1 MSKWQVINNRHNRCN
16 NRKSRKCSFLIA
28 YICIHSYLKRM
39 KMNLYMTDKRY
50 KETIHTDKNNY
61 EYTTIT
67 QDENKVRI
75 YTLKNGLKV
84 FLAQNFDAPR
94 IQTYIPVRT
103 GSNNDPSD
111 NTGLAHYLEH
121 MMFKGTS
128 RLGTQNWEKEK
139 VLLDQISDLY
149 EQHKAEQDPEKKKEI
164 YTKIDEVS
172 QQASQYAIANE
183 YDKVISSLGAS
194 GTNAHTWFDE
204 TVYKNNIPN
213 NELEKWLKVEK
224 ERFSELTLRLFHT
237 ELESVYEEFNRAQDN
252 DSRLVNYELM
262 DALFPTHPN
271 GQQTTLG
278 KPEHLKN
285 PSMKAIHKYFDE
297 YYVPNNYAMV
307 LVGDLDF
314 EETIQLVDQ
323 YFGAIP
329 YKELPKKTPIIEK
342 PLTEIVE
349 RTVKSPTTPR
359 TQLAWRTD
367 SYGSREA
374 ILADIIANILSN
386 RGEAGLLDL
395 NINQTQRMLW
405 AQAFSVGLKEYG
417 YFSIVA
423 VPKEMQTLNEA
434 KEMVLEQIELLKKGD
449 FPDWML
455 PAIINDFKLQR
466 MKTLETADGLATNL
480 YDTYI
485 KGRSWEEELSEMDE
499 YSTVTKQEVVDFSNE
514 FFKDNYVL
522 INKEKGVN
530 DKLLRVDNPGIT
542 PIKINREAQSEFLQ
556 EILAEKTEDIQPEF
570 IDYQK
575 EIKTTSVK
583 DKKLSFV
590 KNKYNEIAQAH
601 FIFPFGSDHDRDLG
615 ISTQV
620 LQYLGTEKFSP
631 EDLKKEFFKIGV
643 SNDFKTSADQL
654 LISLSGLEENLEK
667 GIELLQHWMHN
678 VQPDQEIYNQFV
690 ETILENREAVKKDK
704 NRIMTALTNY
714 TKLGEFSRFT
724 DIISKEELE
733 SSNVEVFT
741 DRMKKLFDYP
751 YQVFFYGKSFENFT
765 NYIEK
770 YIETASLQIPEPKK
784 YPEPE
789 TKGNVYFMNYDMV
802 QMEMSKIGRGNEV
815 NTANFG
821 KINVFNEYFGRGLSS
836 IVFQEIRE
844 SKSLAYSAYVSYAAN
859 SESGHPD
866 YITTYIGTQPDKLQ
880 IAVDTMSE
888 LMNELPEVPIQFE
901 NARNAALKQIA
912 STRITR
918 TTIFFNTLRLKKI
931 GISHDFRKDIY
942 QQIQSLKFDD
952 VNKFYQTEIKP
963 VHFNTAIIGKRENLN
978 MEAVNQM
985 GEFKELTL
993 KDIFGH

>member
-1 MSKWQVINNRHNRCN
+1 
-16 NRKSRKCSFLIA
+16 
-28 YICIHSYLKRM
+28 M
-39 KMNLYMTDKRY
+39 KMNLDMIDRRY

-61 EYTTIT
+61 EYIT
-67 QDENKVRI
+67 VTHDENKVRI

-128 RLGTQNWEKEK
+128 KIGTQNWEKEK

-149 EQHKAEQDPEKKKEI
+149 EQHKAEQNPEKKKEI
-164 YTKIDEVS
+164 YKKIDEIS
-172 QQASQYAIANE
+172 QEASQYAIANE
-183 YDKVISSLGAS
+183 YDKIISSLGAS

-224 ERFSELTLRLFHT
+224 ERFSEMVLRLFHT

-252 DSRLVNYELM
+252 DSRLVNDSLM
-262 DALFPTHPN
+262 EALFPTHPN

-314 EETIQLVDQ
+314 EESVKLVDK
-323 YFGAIP
+323 YFGSIP
-329 YKELPKKTPIIEK
+329 YKELPKREAITEQPI
-342 PLTEIVE
+342 TEIVE
-349 RTVKSPTTPR
+349 RTVCSPTTPR
-359 TQLAWRTD
+359 IQLAWRTD
-367 SYGSREA
+367 SYGSKEA
-374 ILADIIANILSN
+374 MLADVVANILSN

-395 NINQTQRMLW
+395 HINQTQKMLW
-405 AQAFSVGLKEYG
+405 AQAYSLGLKNYG
-417 YFSIVA
+417 FFSIVA
-423 VPKEMQTLNEA
+423 VPKENQTLLEA
-434 KEMVLEQIELLKKGD
+434 REMVLEQIELVKKGE

-466 MKTLETADGLATNL
+466 MKALETAGGLANNL

-485 KGRSWEEELSEMDE
+485 KGRTWEQELNEMDE
-499 YSTVTKQEVVDFSNE
+499 YAEITREEVIAFAND
-514 FFKDNYVL
+514 FFKDNYVVV
-522 INKEKGVN
+522 NKEKGVN

-542 PIKINREAQSEFLQ
+542 AIKINRDAQSEFLK
-556 EILAEKTEDIQPEF
+556 EIVNEKTEDIQPEF

-575 EIKTTSVK
+575 EITTDVVK
-583 DKKLSFV
+583 DKKISFV
-590 KNKYNEIAQAH
+590 KNKYNEIAQVH
-601 FIFPFGSDHDRDLG
+601 FIFPFGSDNDRELG

-631 EDLKKEFFKIGV
+631 EDLKKEFFKIGIT
-643 SNDFKTSADQL
+643 NDFKTTSDQL
-654 LISLSGLEENLEK
+654 HISLSGLEENMKE
-667 GIELLQHWMHN
+667 GIELLQHWMKN

-690 ETILENREAVKKDK
+690 ETILENREAGKKDK

-714 TKLGEFSRFT
+714 TKLGKGSRFL
-724 DIISKEELE
+724 DFLSKDELE
-733 SSNVEVFT
+733 NTKVEDFT
-741 DRMKKLFDYP
+741 ERIKSLFKFQ
-751 YQVFFYGKSFENFT
+751 YQIFFYGKDFEKFKQEIESF
-765 NYIEK
+765 
-770 YIETASLQIPEPKK
+770 IETQSRSIPDPKK

-789 TKGNVYFMNYDMV
+789 TVGNVYFTNYDMV
-802 QMEMSKIGRGNEV
+802 QMEMSKIGKGHHV
-815 NTANFG
+815 NTENFG

-844 SKSLAYSAYVSYAAN
+844 SKSLAYSAYVSYSPNA
-859 SESGHPD
+859 EIGHPD
-866 YITTYIGTQPDKLQ
+866 YITTYVGTQPDKLQ
-880 IAVDTMSE
+880 IAVDTMTE
-888 LMNELPEVPIQFE
+888 LMDELPEVTTQFE
-901 NARNAALKQIA
+901 NAKNAALKQIA

-918 TTIFFNTLRLKKI
+918 TNIFFNTLKLQKL
-931 GISHDFRKDIY
+931 GITHDFRKDIY
-942 QQIQSLKFDD
+942 SQIESLNFDEI
-952 VNKFYQTEIKP
+952 KQFYQTAIKP
-963 VHFNTAIIGKRENLN
+963 VQFNTAIIGKKENLN
-978 MEAVNQM
+978 LEAVEQM
-985 GEFKELTL
+985 GSFKELEL
-993 KDIFGH
+993 EEIFGY

>member
-1 MSKWQVINNRHNRCN
+1 
-16 NRKSRKCSFLIA
+16 
-28 YICIHSYLKRM
+28 
-39 KMNLYMTDKRY
+39 MTNGRY
-50 KETIHTDKNNY
+50 NETIHTDPNNY
-61 EYTTIT
+61 EYITISN
-67 QDENKVRI
+67 DENKVRT

-128 RLGTQNWEKEK
+128 KIGTQNWEKESE
-139 VLLDQISDLY
+139 LLQQISELY
-149 EQHKAEQDPEKKKEI
+149 EQHKAESDPEKKKAI
-164 YTKIDEVS
+164 YNKIDEIS
-172 QQASQYAIANE
+172 QEASRYAIANE
-183 YDKVISSLGAS
+183 YDKVISSLGAT

-224 ERFSELTLRLFHT
+224 ERFSEMVLRLFHT

-297 YYVPNNYAMV
+297 YYVPNNYAVV

-329 YKELPKKTPIIEK
+329 YRELPKKTPVIEK
-342 PLTEIVE
+342 PITEIVK

-359 TQLAWRTD
+359 VQLAWRTE
-367 SYGSREA
+367 SYGTKES

-386 RGEAGLLDL
+386 RGEAGLMDL
-395 NINQTQRMLW
+395 NINQTQKLLW
-405 AQAFSVGLKEYG
+405 GQAFSVGLKQYG

-423 VPKEMQTLNEA
+423 VPKETQTLDEA
-434 KEMVLEQIELLKKGD
+434 KELVLEQIELVKKGD

-485 KGRSWEEELSEMDE
+485 KERTWEQELNEMDE
-499 YSTVTKQEVVDFSNE
+499 YAGFTKEDVVEFANE
-514 FFKDNYVL
+514 FFKDNYV
-522 INKEKGVN
+522 IVYKEKGIN
-530 DKLLRVDNPGIT
+530 DKLIRVENPGIT
-542 PIKINREAQSEFLQ
+542 PVKINREAQSEFLQ
-556 EILAEKTEDIQPEF
+556 QILAEKTGDITPEF

-575 EIKTTSVK
+575 KIKTDVVK

-590 KNKYNEIAQAH
+590 KNKYNDIAQVH
-601 FIFPFGSDHDRDLG
+601 FIFPFGSDHDRDWG
-615 ISTQV
+615 ISTQI
-620 LQYLGTEKFSP
+620 LQYLGTDRFSP

-643 SNDFKTSADQL
+643 SNDFKTSNDQL
-654 LISLSGLEENLEK
+654 LVSLSGLEENLEK
-667 GIELLQHWMHN
+667 GIELLQHWMYD
-678 VQPDQEIYNQFV
+678 VKPDQEIYSQFV
-690 ETILENREAVKKDK
+690 ETVLENRTAVKKDK
-704 NRIMTALTNY
+704 GRIMSALTNY

-733 SSNVEVFT
+733 SSAIEVFT
-741 DRMKKLFDYP
+741 DRMKNLFRFP
-751 YQVFFYGKSFENFT
+751 YQIFFYGKYFEHFT
-765 NYIEK
+765 AYIGK
-770 YIETASLQIPEPKK
+770 YTENESLSVPEPKQ

-789 TKGNVYFMNYDMV
+789 TIGNVYFTNYDMV
-802 QMEMSKIGRGNEV
+802 QMEMSKVGRGHSV
-815 NTANFG
+815 NIDNFG

-844 SKSLAYSAYVSYAAN
+844 SKSLAYSAYVSYAPN
-859 SESGHPD
+859 SELNHPD

-880 IAVDTMSE
+880 IAVDTMTE
-888 LMNELPEVPIQFE
+888 LMSELPEVHSQFE

-918 TTIFFNTLRLKKI
+918 TNIFFNTLRLKKLNI
-931 GISHDFRKDIY
+931 HHDFRKDIY
-942 QQIQSLKFDD
+942 QQIENLRFDD
-952 VNKFYQTEIKP
+952 LKQFYNTDIKP
-963 VHFNTAIIGKRENLN
+963 IHFNTAIIGKKENLN
-978 MEAVNQM
+978 REAVDQM
-985 GEFKELTL
+985 GTFKEVSL

>member
-1 MSKWQVINNRHNRCN
+1 MI
-16 NRKSRKCSFLIA
+16 
-28 YICIHSYLKRM
+28 
-39 KMNLYMTDKRY
+39 DKRY
-50 KETIHTDKNNY
+50 KETVHTDKNNY
-61 EYTTIT
+61 EYITISN
-67 QDENKVRI
+67 DENKVRI

-103 GSNNDPSD
+103 GSNNDPAD

-128 RLGTQNWEKEK
+128 KIGTQNWEKEK
-139 VLLDQISDLY
+139 ELLDRISALY
-149 EQHKAEQDPEKKKEI
+149 EEHKAEQDPDKKKEI
-164 YTKIDEVS
+164 YKKIDSIS
-172 QQASQYAIANE
+172 QDASQYAIANE
-183 YDKVISSLGAS
+183 YDKAISSLGAS

-213 NELEKWLKVEK
+213 NELEKWLKIEK
-224 ERFSELTLRLFHT
+224 ERFSEIVLRLFHT

-262 DALFPTHPN
+262 SALFPTHPN

-323 YFGAIP
+323 YFGSIP
-329 YKELPKKTPIIEK
+329 YKELPKKTPVVEQ
-342 PLTEIVE
+342 PLTEIVKK
-349 RTVKSPTTPR
+349 TVKSPTTPR
-359 TQLAWRTD
+359 VQLAWRTD
-367 SYGSREA
+367 SYGTREA
-374 ILADIIANILSN
+374 MLADITANILSN
-386 RGEAGLLDL
+386 KGEAGLLDL

-405 AQAFSVGLKEYG
+405 AQAFSVGLKQYG

-423 VPKEMQTLNEA
+423 VPKETQTLEEA
-434 KEMVLEQIELLKKGD
+434 KEMVLEQLELIKKGD

-455 PAIINDFKLQR
+455 PAIISDFKLQR
-466 MKTLETADGLATNL
+466 LKGLETADGLATNL

-485 KGRSWEEELSEMDE
+485 KGRSWEQELNELDE
-499 YSTVTKQEVVDFSNE
+499 YQAFTKEDVVNFANAFFKENYVVVD
-514 FFKDNYVL
+514 
-522 INKEKGVN
+522 KEKGVN
-530 DKLLRVDNPGIT
+530 DQLVRVENPGIT
-542 PIKINREAQSEFLQ
+542 PIKINRDAQSEFLK
-556 EILAEKTEDIQPEF
+556 EITAEKTDDIQPEF
-570 IDYQK
+570 IDYKK
-575 EIKTTSVK
+575 EILTDTIK

-590 KNKYNEIAQAH
+590 RNKYNDIAQVH
-601 FIFPFGSDHDRDLG
+601 FIFPFGSDNDRDLG
-615 ISTQV
+615 ISTQL
-620 LQYLGTEKFSP
+620 LQYLGTEDLSP
-631 EDLKKEFFKIGV
+631 EDLKKEFFKIGI
-643 SNDFKTSADQL
+643 SNDFKTTNDQL
-654 LISLSGLEENLEK
+654 LISLSGLEENIEK
-667 GIELLQHWMHN
+667 GIGLLQHWMYE
-678 VQPDQEIYNQFV
+678 VKPDQEIYQQFV
-690 ETILENREAVKKDK
+690 ETVLENRQATKKDK

-714 TKLGEFSRFT
+714 TKLGSFSRYT

-733 SSNVEVFT
+733 AGHAEVFT
-741 DRMKKLFDYP
+741 DRMKNLFKYP
-751 YQVFFYGKSFENFT
+751 YEIFFYGKDLENFK
-765 NYIEK
+765 NYIGK
-770 YIETASLQIPEPKK
+770 YVENVSFQIPEPKQ

-789 TKGNVYFMNYDMV
+789 TSGNVYFMNYDMV
-802 QMEMSKIGRGNEV
+802 QMEMSKVGRGHEV
-815 NTANFG
+815 NTSNFG

-859 SESGHPD
+859 SELGHPD

-880 IAVDTMSE
+880 IAVNTMSE

-901 NARNAALKQIA
+901 NAKNAALKQIA

-918 TTIFFNTLRLKKI
+918 NNIFFNTLRLKKL
-931 GISHDFRKDIY
+931 GIYHDFRKDIY
-942 QQIQSLKFDD
+942 AQIKNLKFEDL
-952 VNKFYQTEIKP
+952 KEFYQTEIKP
-963 VHFNTAIIGKRENLN
+963 IHFNTAIIGKKENLD

-985 GEFKELTL
+985 GAFKELTL
-993 KDIFGH
+993 KEIFGH

>member
-1 MSKWQVINNRHNRCN
+1 
-16 NRKSRKCSFLIA
+16 
-28 YICIHSYLKRM
+28 
-39 KMNLYMTDKRY
+39 MTDRY
-50 KETIHTDKNNY
+50 HETIHTDPNNY
-61 EYTTIT
+61 EYITISN
-67 QDENKVRI
+67 DENKVRI

-128 RLGTQNWEKEK
+128 KIGTQNWEKEK
-139 VLLDQISDLY
+139 ELLNQISDLY
-149 EQHKAEQDPEKKKEI
+149 EQHKAEPDADKKKEI
-164 YTKIDEVS
+164 YKKIDEIS
-172 QQASQYAIANE
+172 QEASQYAIANE
-183 YDKVISSLGAS
+183 YDKVISSLGAT

-224 ERFSELTLRLFHT
+224 ERFSEMVLRLFHT

-297 YYVPNNYAMV
+297 YYVPNNYAVV

-314 EETIQLVDQ
+314 EKTIQLVDQ

-329 YKELPKKTPIIEK
+329 YRELPVKTPIVEQPI
-342 PLTEIVE
+342 TEIVK

-359 TQLAWRTD
+359 VQLAWRTE
-367 SYGSREA
+367 SYGTRESM
-374 ILADIIANILSN
+374 LADIVANILSN
-386 RGEAGLLDL
+386 RGEAGVMDL
-395 NINQTQRMLW
+395 NINQTQKLLW
-405 AQAFSVGLKEYG
+405 GQAFSVGLKEYG

-423 VPKEMQTLNEA
+423 VPKETQTLDEA
-434 KEMVLEQIELLKKGD
+434 KELVLEQLELIKKGD

-485 KGRSWEEELSEMDE
+485 KGRTWEQELNEMDE
-499 YSTVTKQEVVDFSNE
+499 YAGFTKEDVIAFSNE
-514 FFKDNYVL
+514 FFKENYV
-522 INKEKGVN
+522 IVYKEKGIN
-530 DKLLRVDNPGIT
+530 DKLIRVENPGIT
-542 PIKINREAQSEFLQ
+542 PVKINRETQSEFLQ
-556 EILAEKTEDIQPEF
+556 QILAEKTEDIIPEF

-575 EIKTTSVK
+575 EIKTDVVK

-590 KNKYNEIAQAH
+590 KNKYNDIAQVH
-601 FIFPFGSDHDRDLG
+601 FIFPLGGDHDRDLG

-620 LQYLGTEKFSP
+620 LQYLGTDRFSP

-643 SNDFKTSADQL
+643 SNDFKTTNDQL
-654 LISLSGLEENLEK
+654 LISLSGLEENIEK
-667 GIELLQHWMHN
+667 GIGLLQHWMFE
-678 VQPDQEIYNQFV
+678 VKPDQEIYNQFV
-690 ETILENREAVKKDK
+690 ETVLENRAAVKKDK
-704 NRIMTALTNY
+704 GRIMSALTNY
-714 TKLGEFSRFT
+714 TKLGVFSRFT
-724 DIISKEELE
+724 DIISKEELKN
-733 SSNVEVFT
+733 SNVEAFT
-741 DRMKKLFDYP
+741 DRMKKLFKFP
-751 YQVFFYGKSFENFT
+751 YQIFFYGKDFENFT
-765 NYIEK
+765 SYIGK
-770 YIETASLQIPEPKK
+770 YTENESLKIPEPKQ

-789 TKGNVYFMNYDMV
+789 TMGNVYFTNYDMV
-802 QMEMSKIGRGNEV
+802 QMEMSKVGRGHSV
-815 NTANFG
+815 NTENFG

-859 SESGHPD
+859 TELNHPD
-866 YITTYIGTQPDKLQ
+866 YVTTYIGTQPDKLQ
-880 IAVDTMSE
+880 IAVDTMTE
-888 LMNELPEVPIQFE
+888 LMNELPEVPSQFE
-901 NARNAALKQIA
+901 NARNSALKQIA

-918 TTIFFNTLRLKKI
+918 TNIFFNTLRLKKLNI
-931 GISHDFRKDIY
+931 HYDFRKDIY
-942 QQIQSLKFDD
+942 QQIQDLKFDD
-952 VNKFYQTEIKP
+952 LKQFYNTEIKP
-963 VHFNTAIIGKRENLN
+963 IHFNTAIIGKKENLN
-978 MEAVNQM
+978 REAVDQM
-985 GEFKELTL
+985 GTFKEVSLQ
-993 KDIFGH
+993 DIFGH

>member
-1 MSKWQVINNRHNRCN
+1 
-16 NRKSRKCSFLIA
+16 
-28 YICIHSYLKRM
+28 M
-39 KMNLYMTDKRY
+39 KMNLHMTDKRY

-61 EYTTIT
+61 EYITIT
-67 QDENKVRI
+67 HDENGVRI

-84 FLAQNFDAPR
+84 FLAQNFDSPR

-128 RLGTQNWEKEK
+128 GIGTQNWEKEK
-139 VLLDQISDLY
+139 VLLDQISELY
-149 EQHKAEQDPEKKKEI
+149 EQHKAEADPEKKKEI
-164 YTKIDEVS
+164 YKKIDEVS
-172 QQASQYAIANE
+172 QEASQYAIANE

-204 TVYKNNIPN
+204 TVYKNNIPS

-224 ERFSELTLRLFHT
+224 ERFSEIVLRLFHT

-262 DALFPTHPN
+262 DALFPTHAN

-278 KPEHLKN
+278 KAEHLKN

-307 LVGDLDF
+307 MVGDLDY
-314 EETIQLVDQ
+314 ERTIQLIDQ
-323 YFGAIP
+323 YFGTIP
-329 YKELPKKTPIIEK
+329 YKELPKKTPVVEQ
-342 PLTEIVE
+342 PLRGIVE

-359 TQLAWRTD
+359 VQMAWRTD
-367 SYGSREA
+367 SYGTREA
-374 ILADIIANILSN
+374 MLADITANIMSN

-405 AQAFSVGLKEYG
+405 AQAFSVGLKQYG

-423 VPKEMQTLNEA
+423 VPKETQSLKEA
-434 KEMVLEQIELLKKGD
+434 KNMVLEQIELIKRGE

-466 MKTLETADGLATNL
+466 MKALETADGLATNL

-485 KGRSWEEELSEMDE
+485 KGRTWEEELNEMDV
-499 YSTVTKQEVVDFSNE
+499 YASFTKQDVIHFAND

-530 DKLLRVDNPGIT
+530 DKLIRVENPGIT
-542 PIKINREAQSEFLQ
+542 PIKINRNAQSEFLKQ
-556 EILAEKTEDIQPEF
+556 ILAEKTEDIQPEF
-570 IDYQK
+570 IDYDK
-575 EIKTTSVK
+575 EIITGQVK

-590 KNKYNEIAQAH
+590 KNKYNDIAQVY
-601 FIFPFGSDHDRDLG
+601 FIFPLGSDHDRDLA
-615 ISTQV
+615 ISTQL
-620 LQYLGTEKFSP
+620 LQYLGTEDYAP

-643 SNDFKTSADQL
+643 SNDFKTTNDQL
-654 LISLSGLEENLEK
+654 TVSLSGLEENIEK
-667 GIELLQHWMHN
+667 GISLLQHWMYK
-678 VQPDQEIYNQFV
+678 VKPDQEIYKQFV
-690 ETILENREAVKKDK
+690 ETVLENREAMKKDK

-724 DIISKEELE
+724 DVISKEELQNSE
-733 SSNVEVFT
+733 VEIFT
-741 DRMKKLFDYP
+741 DRMKRIFAFP
-751 YQVFFYGKSFENFT
+751 YQIFFYGKNLENFKT
-765 NYIEK
+765 YIDNYVEVS
-770 YIETASLQIPEPKK
+770 SLEIPEPKK

-789 TKGNVYFMNYDMV
+789 TDGKVNFINYDMV
-802 QMEMSKIGRGNEV
+802 QVEMSKIGRGHNI
-815 NTANFG
+815 NTANLG

-866 YITTYIGTQPDKLQ
+866 YVTTYIGTQPDKLQ

-901 NARNAALKQIA
+901 NAKSTALKQIA

-918 TTIFFNTLRLKKI
+918 TNIFFNTLRLKKI
-931 GISHDFRKDIY
+931 GINHDFRKDMY
-942 QQIQSLKFDD
+942 EEIQKLDFNGIKE
-952 VNKFYQTEIKP
+952 FYRTEIKP
-963 VHFNTAIIGKRENLN
+963 LRFNTAILGKKENLD
-978 MEAVNQM
+978 MDAVNKM
-985 GEFKELTL
+985 GSFKEVSL

>member
-1 MSKWQVINNRHNRCN
+1 MSL
-16 NRKSRKCSFLIA
+16 F
-28 YICIHSYLKRM
+28 
-39 KMNLYMTDKRY
+39 MTDRRY
-50 KETIHTDKNNY
+50 NETIHTDSNNY
-61 EYTTIT
+61 EYITISN
-67 QDENKVRI
+67 DENKVRI

-128 RLGTQNWEKEK
+128 KIGTQNWEKERE
-139 VLLDQISDLY
+139 LLDQISDLY
-149 EQHKAEQDPEKKKEI
+149 EQHKAEPDSEKKKII
-164 YTKIDEVS
+164 YKKIDEIS
-172 QQASQYAIANE
+172 QEASQYAIANE
-183 YDKVISSLGAS
+183 YDKVISSLGAT

-224 ERFSELTLRLFHT
+224 ERFSEMVLRLFHT

-297 YYVPNNYAMV
+297 YYVPNNYAVV

-314 EETIQLVDQ
+314 EKTIQLVDQ

-329 YKELPKKTPIIEK
+329 YRELPEKTPVIEK
-342 PLTEIVE
+342 PITEIVK

-359 TQLAWRTD
+359 VQLAWRTE
-367 SYGSREA
+367 SYGTRESM
-374 ILADIIANILSN
+374 LADIVANILSN
-386 RGEAGLLDL
+386 RGEAGLMDL
-395 NINQTQRMLW
+395 NINQTQKLLW
-405 AQAFSVGLKEYG
+405 GQAFSVGLKEYG

-423 VPKEMQTLNEA
+423 VPKETQTLDEA
-434 KEMVLEQIELLKKGD
+434 KELVVEQIELVKNGD

-485 KGRSWEEELSEMDE
+485 KGRTWEEELNEMDD
-499 YSTVTKQEVVDFSNE
+499 YAAFTKEDVVAFANE
-514 FFKDNYVL
+514 FFKDNYV
-522 INKEKGVN
+522 IVYKEKGIN
-530 DKLLRVDNPGIT
+530 DKLIRVENPGIT
-542 PIKINREAQSEFLQ
+542 PVKINREAQSEFLQ
-556 EILAEKTEDIQPEF
+556 QILAEKTEDIQPEF

-575 EIKTTSVK
+575 EIKTDIVK

-590 KNKYNEIAQAH
+590 KNKYNDIAQVH
-601 FIFPFGSDHDRDLG
+601 FIFPFGSDYDRDLG
-615 ISTQV
+615 LSTQI
-620 LQYLGTEKFSP
+620 LQYLGTDQFSP

-643 SNDFKTSADQL
+643 SNDFKTTNDQL
-654 LISLSGLEENLEK
+654 LVSLSGLEENIEK
-667 GIELLQHWMHN
+667 GIELLKHWMYE
-678 VQPDQEIYNQFV
+678 VKPDQEIYDQFV
-690 ETILENREAVKKDK
+690 ETVLENRAAVKKDK
-704 NRIMTALTNY
+704 GRIMTALTNY

-724 DIISKEELE
+724 DIISKEELKN
-733 SSNVEVFT
+733 SSVEIFT
-741 DRMKKLFDYP
+741 DRMKKLFKFP
-751 YQVFFYGKSFENFT
+751 YQIFFYGKDFERFIS
-765 NYIEK
+765 YIGK
-770 YIETASLQIPEPKK
+770 YTENESLQIPEPKK

-789 TKGNVYFMNYDMV
+789 TVGNVYFTNYDMV
-802 QMEMSKIGRGNEV
+802 QMEMSKVGRGNPV
-815 NTANFG
+815 NIENFG
-821 KINVFNEYFGRGLSS
+821 KVNVFNEYFGRGLSS

-859 SESGHPD
+859 AELNHPD

-880 IAVDTMSE
+880 IAVDTMTE
-888 LMNELPEVPIQFE
+888 LMSELPEVPIQFE

-918 TTIFFNTLRLKKI
+918 TNIFFNTLRLKKLNI
-931 GISHDFRKDIY
+931 HYDFRKDIY
-942 QQIQSLKFDD
+942 QQIQNLRFDD
-952 VNKFYQTEIKP
+952 LKQFYDTEIKP
-963 VHFNTAIIGKRENLN
+963 IHFNTAIIGKKENLN

-985 GEFKELTL
+985 GTFKEVSL